1 MTDLAPCH
9 YSGKLSYASEREAN
23 ASRVGISLARKS
35 RNGGPPRQSGPL
47 QSFKCRECGNWHLG
61 RPRTNQNP
69 LKRKGA

>member
-1 MTDLAPCH
+1 MSDRPPCH

-23 ASRVGISLARKS
+23 ASRVGISLSRKS
-35 RNGGPPRQSGPL
+35 RNGGPPRQAGPL

-61 RPRTNQNP
+61 RPRTHQNP